1 MAFIFVANSMIYY
14 GLSLNV
20 GSLGGSIYLNNFLS
34 GLVEMPSYAFAQVC
48 RVLCLQ
54 YITINFQLLKS
65 CVLELQFSVEIFGR
79 QRTLIFLLAV
89 AGIGCLIS
97 GFVTVSQLSCHAC
110 MMILFATFLIFFFK
124 L

>member
-1 MAFIFVANSMIYY
+1 MAFIFVANSMVYY

-54 YITINFQLLKS
+54 HILVEFRLSKLNVI
-65 CVLELQFSVEIFGR
+65 VLQFSVEILGR
-79 QRTLIFLLAV
+79 QRTLILLLAV

-97 GFVTVSQLSCHAC
+97 GFVTVSRLSRRAFIT
-110 MMILFATFLIFFFK
+110 ILFVAF
-124 L
+124 